1 MVPPLSVRLRKDHF
15 GNSRQVSAPLHVMCL
30 PREATLPLLP
40 WYSGASAV
48 ADLAG
53 HSGPQVDFHQSPN
66 RMHAVEDP
74 QRQAE
79 VDNGE
84 PGPVAVKILFQPVF
98 KLRVYAKRGHHPQL
112 GRERRLL
119 CEGGALPNLKML
131 SSCEADLDPA
141 IGPAFILGFSEQGPQ
156 P

>member
-1 MVPPLSVRLRKDHF
+1 MA
-15 GNSRQVSAPLHVMCL
+15 N
-30 PREATLPLLP
+30 
-40 WYSGASAV
+40 
-48 ADLAG
+48 LAG
-53 HSGPQVDFHQSPN
+53 HSGSQVDFHQSPN
-66 RMHAVEDP
+66 RMHAIEDS

-84 PGPVAVKILFQPVF
+84 PGPVAVKILFQPVL
-98 KLRVYAKRGHHPQL
+98 KLRVYAKRRHHPQL

-119 CEGGALPNLKML
+119 GEGGALPKLNML

-141 IGPAFILGFSEQGPQ
+141 VGPAFILGFSEQGSQ